1 MPDFPLEKSRPLEQG
16 GGQGYRSIP
25 TSSYDGA
32 LCTHLGPNE
41 RRWDETAFSLSSVDG
56 SCPTKQMLGSS
67 QKASTLSGSL
77 VTLCLCCIKGG
88 KVSNPPLPPQCMG
101 SGIMGSP
108 RPQAYQRILNHS
120 KARPAS
126 PGDFW
131 SMQEYV
137 FLPLPVTFL
146 ELLTSVPFTTE
157 VSCPHP
163 HPYSP
168 HLNLMLFSVN

>member
-88 KVSNPPLPPQCMG
+88 KVSNPPLPPPVHGVGDHGQPQTPGLSTHPQPLQGQAGFPRGFLVNAGVCF
-101 SGIMGSP
+101 SP
-108 RPQAYQRILNHS
+108 SPCHISRIT
-120 KARPAS
+120 
-126 PGDFW
+126 
-131 SMQEYV
+131 Y
-137 FLPLPVTFL
+137 
-146 ELLTSVPFTTE
+146 
-157 VSCPHP
+157 
-163 HPYSP
+163 
-168 HLNLMLFSVN
+168 FSALYN